1 MLDVLRHR
9 LQRRRAGVT
18 LRDVNPELARNTAVE
33 AVPPPRAPGEDLR
46 SAYLDL
52 LKRSLCDLL
61 WPIVE
66 TVEQQPGEEP
76 RVSELGTGQLYRRLE
91 GNDWPL
97 RGLTMVGLK
106 RLDDLEACIGDLIA
120 SEVPGDLIEAGVWRG
135 GAAIFMRAALLAY
148 GAPQREVWLAD
159 SFRGLPDP
167 DPENYPAD
175 GESEWR
181 WHERSYLEVP
191 ADEVRANF
199 ERYGLL
205 DDRVRFLEGWFA
217 DTLPTVRDRT
227 WALIRLDGDMYE
239 STWVGLES
247 LYPGLAPGGYVII
260 DDYHD
265 VVECRRAVDD
275 FRRAHRILDQ
285 LTDVDGHCI
294 RWRRSR

>member
-1 MLDVLRHR
+1 MF
-9 LQRRRAGVT
+9 T
-18 LRDVNPELARNTAVE
+18 LRDVDPELAPNTAVE
-33 AVPPPRAPGEDLR
+33 DVPPPRPPGEDPR

-61 WPIVE
+61 WPVVE
-66 TVEQQPGEEP
+66 TVRQQPGEEP
-76 RVSELGTGQLYRRLE
+76 RVSELETGQLYRRLE

-120 SEVPGDLIEAGVWRG
+120 SEVRGDLIEAGVWRG
-135 GAAIFMRAALLAY
+135 GASIFMRAALLAY

-159 SFRGLPDP
+159 SFRGLPQP
-167 DPENYPAD
+167 DPQSYPAD

-191 ADEVRANF
+191 AEAVRASF

-239 STWVGLES
+239 STWIGLES
-247 LYPGLAPGGYVII
+247 LYPGLSRGGYVII

-275 FRRAHRILDQ
+275 YRRAHEIVDQ
-285 LTDVDGHCI
+285 LTDVDGHCV
-294 RWRRSR
+294 RWRKLR